1 MTDPRRSLASPLAAL
16 YWLLVVYAS
25 LHPFSDWSV
34 PPLTPG
40 ELLRLPH
47 TYSGWL
53 DRTINITGYL
63 PLGFLLATAWVRQGW
78 RRSTAGAAALA
89 FASLTSY
96 AMEVTQSFLPAR
108 VPSVLDW
115 INNSLGAA
123 AGVALALAVERLG
136 VFDALK
142 RSRRRWLT
150 EHSTPGL
157 LLLLLWPVGLLFPPT
172 VPWVEGQF
180 LPHALE
186 VLHGGVA
193 GTPAQQWLP
202 AVLLRGGWIHEV
214 EPASPATVAM
224 MSLGL
229 LAPVAVA
236 YCIGRAGWPRLLL
249 LAGCVALSVG
259 IVTVSTA
266 LNFGPDHAGA
276 WVTAATMPALSLAVL
291 VGLLAARRDARSI
304 AAAGL
309 LATLG
314 LTVWINTYRDN
325 SPFYA
330 LSLQAWE
337 QGTFIRFFGLAQW
350 VGWLWPYAAMV
361 WLARRVASPGA
372 APEAARPPV
381 A

>member
-16 YWLLVVYAS
+16 YWLLVIYAS
-25 LHPFSDWSV
+25 LHPFTDWSV

-63 PLGFLLATAWVRQGW
+63 PLGFLLATAWMRQGW
-78 RRSTAGAAALA
+78 RRASACTAALA

-96 AMEVTQSFLPAR
+96 TMEVTQSFLPAR

-123 AGVALALAVERLG
+123 AGVALALVVDHLG

-157 LLLLLWPVGLLFPPT
+157 LLLLLWPVGLLFPPS

-186 VLHGGVA
+186 VLRASVA
-193 GTPAQQWLP
+193 DTPAQQWLP
-202 AVLLRGGWIHEV
+202 TALLHGGWIHEV

-236 YCIGRAGWPRLLL
+236 YCIGRAGRPRLFF
-249 LAGCVALSVG
+249 LAACLALSVC

-276 WVTAATMPALSLAVL
+276 WVTAATVPALTLAML
-291 VGLLAARRDARSI
+291 VGVLAARRSARGI

-309 LATLG
+309 LGTLG
-314 LTVWINTYRDN
+314 LTLWINTYRDN

-350 VGWLWPYAAMV
+350 VGWLWPYATMV
-361 WLARRVASPGA
+361 WLARRVATRGR
-372 APEAARPPV
+372 APAPAP
-381 A
+381 